1 MPSVNFPVQTLV
13 VYLKHFK
20 ERKSNP
26 NANWQTKTTQPC
38 VPLGNQS
45 PGHAH
50 RNKVL
55 TRLEKT
61 ISKIF
66 YQAAKELHFIY

>member
-1 MPSVNFPVQTLV
+1 MPSVNFPIQTIV
-13 VYLKHFK
+13 VYLKYFK

-26 NANWQTKTTQPC
+26 NVNWQTETIQPR
-38 VPLGNQS
+38 VPLGNQI
-45 PGHAH
+45 PGHVH
-50 RNKVL
+50 RHEVL
-55 TRLEKT
+55 TRPEKT

>member
-1 MPSVNFPVQTLV
+1 MVSANFPVQTPV

-20 ERKSNP
+20 DRKSNLH
-26 NANWQTKTTQPC
+26 ASWQTKTIQSC
-38 VPLGNQS
+38 VPLGNQI